1 MAALVQQAP
10 WGAPRYGKPH
20 EAIGRGISANAKV
33 SAPTTKSHSTGASS
47 QSMPLRS
54 VHYGRPDAR
63 TRDELQA
70 TSVRV
75 PKHELEK
82 PTPHQGSRQVQ
93 TPQQGCREV
102 IPSTASLPST
112 PPPATRSLQGGAV
125 SGTLATNQ
133 AQNGRVQAQAESKM
147 KELEAE
153 LLRVREESAAKSKLL
168 ADQAAELSNL
178 VGQMQLQH
186 ADLLRIK
193 AEGAQLRA
201 DLGFQQ
207 PNSGPMQQPNVDDY
221 PEEAALQIQ
230 RAVRKWRARQH
241 GDRAVSSEMREK
253 WKLTLRAVEDANQ
266 LALDTILSDSGSD
279 ISSVPRNTR
288 LQLLANT
295 LKQGVLK
302 VNQVM
307 MHETLQDLR
316 RSGPLS
322 DCSRRSGPVASMF
335 DTGSLEA

>member
-33 SAPTTKSHSTGASS
+33 SAPTAKSNPAGASS
-47 QSMPLRS
+47 QTMPIRS

-75 PKHELEK
+75 PKQELEK
-82 PTPHQGSRQVQ
+82 PMVPPGSRQVG
-93 TPQQGCREV
+93 TPQQGCREALQN
-102 IPSTASLPST
+102 TASLPST
-112 PPPATRSLQGGAV
+112 PPPATRSLQGGGG
-125 SGTLATNQ
+125 SGTFATNQ
-133 AQNGRVQAQAESKM
+133 AQNGRAQMQVESKM
-147 KELEAE
+147 KELEVE
-153 LLRVREESAAKSKLL
+153 LFHVREESAVKSKLL
-168 ADQAAELSNL
+168 ADQALELKRL
-178 VGQMQLQH
+178 LDQVEVLQM
-186 ADLLRIK
+186 DLLRNK
-193 AEGAQLRA
+193 ADDAQRRA
-201 DLGFQQ
+201 DIGFRQ
-207 PNSGPMQQPNVDDY
+207 PAGSMRQPSADNY
-221 PEEAALQIQ
+221 PEVAALHIQ
-230 RAVRKWRARQH
+230 RAFRKWRARQH
-241 GDRAVSSEMREK
+241 GLRATSSEMCEK
-253 WKLTLRAVEDANQ
+253 WKRSLRAVEDANQ
-266 LALDTILSDSGSD
+266 LALDTILSDSCTD
-279 ISSVPRNTR
+279 ISNVPRNTR

-322 DCSRRSGPVASMF
+322 DYGGRSGPVASMF
-335 DTGSLEA
+335 DPGSVET